1 MVRSE
6 ETILAGTV
14 VYGDDFDILQGYICL
29 KDGFIKEVGEGRVDW
44 DLEGIICPRF
54 VNAHTHLGDSV
65 AKDPPFMDLPSL
77 VGPGG
82 FKHRILERT
91 ERSRLVEGMR
101 RSVLDIISTGTFAFL
116 DFREGGPEGTGVLQ
130 EAIQG
135 LDVVC
140 SIMGRPDLGSTEID
154 DRCFGL
160 GMSSTRDMPFDLAR
174 ECVSYARRLGKRFAV
189 HAGELGR
196 DDIEDAL
203 NLCPDFLIHMNKADR
218 SDLEK
223 VAKME
228 IPVVVCPRSNLFTG
242 VGLPDIRTMIDLGIT
257 VAVGTD
263 NVMLNSV
270 SIFEEMAMIS
280 KFLLH
285 DDRQVFKMCTLNG
298 SKIAGIDKKAGSIL
312 EGKEGRVMVLDRSSN
327 NMWGSI
333 DPLAS
338 IVRRARPSDILAVF

>member
-6 ETILAGTV
+6 ETVLSGTV
-14 VYGDDFDILQGYICL
+14 IYGDDFDIVQGYVCL
-29 KDGFIKEVGEGRVDW
+29 KDGIIKEVGEGRVDC

-54 VNAHTHLGDSV
+54 INAHTHLGDSV
-65 AKDPPFMDLPSL
+65 AKDPPFMDLRSL

-82 FKHRILERT
+82 FKHRVLART
-91 ERSRLVEGMR
+91 ARSRLVEGMR
-101 RSVLDIISTGTFAFL
+101 RSVLDMISTGTFGFL
-116 DFREGGPEGTGVLQ
+116 DFREGGPEGTRMLL
-130 EAIQG
+130 ESIQG

-140 SIMGRPDLGSTEID
+140 SIMGRPDQGSTEID

-160 GMSSTRDMPFDLAR
+160 GMSSTRDMPFDLAW
-174 ECVSYARRLGKRFAV
+174 EYVNYARSLGKGFAV
-189 HAGELGR
+189 HAGEAGK
-196 DDIEDAL
+196 DDIEGAL
-203 NLCPDFLIHMNKADR
+203 SLYPDFLIHMNKADR

-223 VAKME
+223 VARME

-242 VGLPDIRTMIDLGIT
+242 VGLPDIGSMMDLGIT

-270 SIFEEMAMIS
+270 NILEEMALIS
-280 KFLLH
+280 KYILH

-298 SKIAGIDKKAGSIL
+298 AKIAGIEKKTGSIL
-312 EGKEGRVMVLDRSSN
+312 EGKEGRVMVIDGSSN
-327 NMWGSI
+327 NMWGST